1 RSASCHAPHCGRS
14 RRQLSPAPPR
24 EPPAGPIDVVPSP
37 SRTWHIEVGRPND
50 DDVLH
55 GPSSCRRS
63 FHRRRLPTAEVPLS
77 SLADA
82 QSSASLRAR
91 GDGRPPRPT
100 DRTGLE
106 GLAGGSLSVQAFGYV
121 AGSAGTAATARAN
134 REAFDRWRI
143 VPRMLRD
150 VSERDMSVEVLGTAM
165 PSPVLLAPIGV
176 QSILH
181 PDGEL
186 ATARAAAAEG
196 VPMVLST
203 ASSYSIEEV
212 AEANGDGPR
221 WFQLYWPKDQE
232 MAVSFLDRAKAA
244 GYTALVVTLDTFT
257 LAWRPRDLDQ
267 AYLPFLRGIGC
278 ANYFTDPVFQKAVG
292 GPVTDANRDTALLH
306 WVANFGNP
314 SLTWDDL
321 IFLRDHWDGPIAL
334 KGIQH
339 PDDARQAVDAGMD
352 AIVVSNHGGRQVD
365 GAVASLDALT
375 TIVDA
380 VRDQATV
387 LFDSGVRTGAD
398 VAKALALG
406 AKAVMVG

>member
-1 RSASCHAPHCGRS
+1 M
-14 RRQLSPAPPR
+14 
-24 EPPAGPIDVVPSP
+24 
-37 SRTWHIEVGRPND
+37 
-50 DDVLH
+50 
-55 GPSSCRRS
+55 
-63 FHRRRLPTAEVPLS
+63 S
-77 SLADA
+77 SLADF
-82 QSSASLRAR
+82 QNSIYLQGL
-91 GDGRPPRPT
+91 GDVRPALPT
-100 DRTGLE
+100 DLTRLE
-106 GLAGGSLSVQAFGYV
+106 GLAERSLSVQAFGYV
-121 AGSAGTAATARAN
+121 AGSAGTGATARAN

-150 VSERDMSVEVLGTAM
+150 VAERDLSVEVLGTAM

-186 ATARAAAAEG
+186 AVARAAAAEG

-203 ASSYSIEEV
+203 ASSYSIEDV
-212 AEANGDGPR
+212 AEANGEGPR
-221 WFQLYWPKDQE
+221 WYQLYWPKDRE
-232 MAVSFLDRAKAA
+232 LAVSFLERAKAA

-267 AYLPFLRGIGC
+267 AYLPFLRGIGV
-278 ANYFTDPVFQKAVG
+278 ANYFSDPVFQKAIG
-292 GPVTDANRDTALLH
+292 GPVTDANRDMALLH

-352 AIVVSNHGGRQVD
+352 GVIVSNHGGRQVD
-365 GAVASLDALT
+365 GAVASLDALA

-387 LFDSGVRTGAD
+387 LFDSGIRTGAD

-406 AKAVMVG
+406 AKAVMVARPYAYGLALGGQAGVQHVLRCLQAELELTMVLAGITRPSELSLETLVRA